1 MANTSSA
8 TPKRSPSSPGS
19 PSTALVCCAP
29 LSSSLMQDGEA
40 EDLALLFKALAD
52 PVRVKLLNL
61 IATAGEACACDFPA
75 AVGKS
80 QPTTSHHLSLLVKA
94 GLLHREQRGK
104 WAWFWVDQD
113 RLGALRAA
121 LD

>member
-1 MANTSSA
+1 
-8 TPKRSPSSPGS
+8 
-19 PSTALVCCAP
+19 
-29 LSSSLMQDGEA
+29 MQDGEA